1 MSEMTKD
8 DLDRLGAKWVDRI
21 KTAEKREEHWQKA
34 AERAEAAFLVDV
46 EGENAKH
53 IPDFNIL
60 HSNVE
65 TIVPAIYNSTP
76 IPDIRPRHNRDD
88 KTAKEASDIIE
99 AVIITTIDDSRLD
112 AEMEG
117 VAQDS
122 NMAGRGVIRVRFD
135 ADVEEIPAQ
144 TQIVPMMDEAGQLIE
159 QEIEVSPARSITTN
173 ETIYYENVSWTD
185 YREGPAKRW
194 RDVPWVAYRHS
205 ISQDDKDRLESD
217 DIAAAYAGETEPDA
231 DAKELEF
238 DVWEIWCKES
248 RKVYF
253 VIEDSARVLSIMDDP
268 LKLTGF
274 FPQPAPV
281 QPITGTGRRT
291 PVCPYAV
298 YQKLAEELDT
308 ITVRIDGLVNGLK
321 VRGIVA
327 TGAEVIEE
335 LASAGDNTLVTA
347 GDLEGL
353 MAMGGIEKAIAWWP
367 IDKAVAVLRELYLAR
382 EQVKATIYEVTGI
395 SDIVRGASNSGE
407 TATAQQIKTQ
417 WGSMRIKKL
426 QRLIERCVRDVF
438 VISAEIVAQ
447 QFSVETLQ
455 KMSGIQAS
463 PEALQL
469 LQKPLDHYRIDV
481 ESDSTVRADLT
492 RSRGEMSEFLQG
504 TASFFQTMQPVVQAS
519 PKVAGPV
526 AALYSAFARQ
536 FALGREAE
544 AALDQMVQ
552 LAQEASEAPDPAQA
566 MMEAQRK
573 IDEQIRQFEQNAKTQ
588 ELQIKNMDMQIKGM
602 DTMNRAKIE
611 AKKVGLDED
620 RLTLDER
627 KAEVDAVAKMVEMD
641 MEEEQ
646 QRAVK
651 FGNKENANV

>member
-1 MSEMTKD
+1 MEGVAQD
-8 DLDRLGAKWVDRI
+8 GNLAGRGIIR
-21 KTAEKREEHWQKA
+21 A
-34 AERAEAAFLVDV
+34 AYLVDV
-46 EGENAKH
+46 EGENVKY

-76 IPDIRPRHNRDD
+76 IPDIRARHNRDD
-88 KTAKEASDIIE
+88 KIAKEASDVIE

-112 AEMEG
+112 TEMEG
-117 VAQDS
+117 VAQDG
-122 NMAGRGVIRVRFD
+122 NLAGRGIIRARFD

-144 TQIVPMMDEAGQLIE
+144 TQIMPAIDESGGIVD
-159 QEIEVSPARSITTN
+159 QEVEVAPAQTITTN
-173 ETIYYENVSWTD
+173 ETIFYENVSWTD

-217 DIAAAYAGETEPDA
+217 DIAAAYAGEKNEPDA
-231 DAKELEF
+231 DQKELEV

-253 VIEDSARVLSIMDDP
+253 VIEDNSRVLSIMDDP
-268 LKLTGF
+268 LKLSGF
-274 FPQPAPV
+274 FPQPEPV

-298 YQKLAEELDT
+298 YQKLADELDA
-308 ITVRIDGLVNGLK
+308 ITVRINAIVSGLK

-327 TGAEVIEE
+327 AGAEVIEE
-335 LASAGDNTLVTA
+335 LATAGDNTVITA

-367 IDKAVAVLRELYLAR
+367 IDKAVAVLRELYVAR

-438 VISAEIVAQ
+438 VISAEIIAQ
-447 QFSVETLQ
+447 HFSPETLQ
-455 KMSGIQAS
+455 KMSGIQIS
-463 PEALQL
+463 PDALQL

-492 RSRGEMSEFLQG
+492 RSRGEMSEFLRG
-504 TASFFQTMQPVVQAS
+504 TAEFFQTMQPVVQAS

-526 AALYSAFARQ
+526 AALYSSFARQ

-573 IDEQIRQFEQNAKTQ
+573 VEEQMRQFEQQVKTQ
-588 ELQIKNMDMQIKGM
+588 EIQLKGVDLQLKGMDMQ
-602 DTMNRAKIE
+602 NRAKIE
-611 AKKVGLDED
+611 AKKVDLDEN

-627 KAEVDAVAKMVEMD
+627 KAEVDAMAKMVEMD
-641 MEEEQ
+641 MEEDQ

-651 FGNKENANV
+651 FGNKENSNV

>member
-8 DLDRLGAKWVDRI
+8 DLDRLGAKWIDRI
-21 KTAEKREEHWQKA
+21 KTAEKREEHWCKA

-46 EGENAKH
+46 DGENAKH

-76 IPDIRPRHNRDD
+76 IPDIRARHNRDD
-88 KTAKEASDIIE
+88 KIAKEASDIIE
-99 AVIITTIDDSRLD
+99 AAIITTIDDSRLD

-144 TQIVPMMDEAGQLIE
+144 TQVVPMMDEMGGMVE
-159 QEIEVSPARSITTN
+159 QEIEVAPAQTITSN
-173 ETIYYENVSWTD
+173 ETIYYENVSWAD

-194 RDVPWVAYRHS
+194 RDVPWVGYKHA
-205 ISQDDKDRLESD
+205 ISEADKKRLESD
-217 DIAAAYAGETEPDA
+217 DVAKAYADEPDA
-231 DAKELEF
+231 DNEELDV
-238 DVWEIWCKES
+238 DVWEIWCKETS
-248 RKVYF
+248 KVYF
-253 VIEDSARVLSIMDDP
+253 VIESNSRVLSVMDDP

-298 YQKLAEELDT
+298 YQKLAEELDA
-308 ITVRIDGLVNGLK
+308 ITVRIDGLVSGLK

-335 LASAGDNTLVTA
+335 LASAGDNTIITA

-438 VISAEIVAQ
+438 VISAEIIAQ
-447 QFSVETLQ
+447 HFSQETLQ
-455 KMSGIQAS
+455 KMSGIQIS
-463 PEALQL
+463 PEAMQL

-492 RSRGEMSEFLQG
+492 RMRGEMSEFLQG
-504 TASFFQTMQPVVQAS
+504 TASFFETMAPVVQQS

-526 AALYSAFARQ
+526 AALYSSFARQ
-536 FALGREAE
+536 FSLGREAE

-552 LAQEASEAPDPAQA
+552 LAQEASEQPDPAQA
-566 MMEAQRK
+566 MMEAQRQ
-573 IDEQIRQFEQNAKTQ
+573 IEEQIRQFEQGVKTQ
-588 ELQIKNMDMQIKGM
+588 ELQIKNMDLQIKGM
-602 DTMNRAKIE
+602 DVKNRAQIE

-627 KAEVDAVAKMVEMD
+627 KAEVDAMAKMVEMD